1 MPRERERGRTLNIR
15 QKAAT
20 ICSQTKGRQLEAG
33 GDGGGGGDGDGGVS
47 GFKDDDGGRGFLLD
61 SFYRRLI
68 IINP

>member
-33 GDGGGGGDGDGGVS
+33 GDGGGGGDGGVEEDGCRWE
-47 GFKDDDGGRGFLLD
+47 GGESRAND
-61 SFYRRLI
+61 KT
-68 IINP
+68 N